1 MTCFSAVLISHFSVP
16 FIQLHRA
23 VTDLP
28 WCCKSPLPHR
38 LRKVLSVKDTLQSWS
53 PLAKQVVDLCND
65 LPGILVG
72 LGQGKNL
79 TTCSPFPA
87 LCSIW
92 KVMLPSSFFPRV
104 WWVFF
109 FSPFS
114 THSLCPEAPHSHPR
128 DPAQAFPGYVSGI
141 LWEGQFRQVCANC
154 NEASPLAG
162 LGETLRGKEDGCA
175 GSGLLP

>member
-23 VTDLP
+23 VADLP
-28 WCCKSPLPHR
+28 WCCKSPLPHW
-38 LRKVLSVKDTLQSWS
+38 LRKVLSVKDSLQSWS

-92 KVMLPSSFFPRV
+92 EVMLPSSFFPRV
-104 WWVFF
+104 WWFVFF
-109 FSPFS
+109 FPLPLHALFALKPLIPIPGIQHRLFLGMWQAS
-114 THSLCPEAPHSHPR
+114 CGR
-128 DPAQAFPGYVSGI
+128 DNSG
-141 LWEGQFRQVCANC
+141 RSVPTA
-154 NEASPLAG
+154 
-162 LGETLRGKEDGCA
+162 TR
-175 GSGLLP
+175 LLHWLD